1 MSEKCECEAKRVV
14 VLPCS
19 GGSNVGQLSNAA
31 AVRMTQAGVASMF
44 CLAGIGGHISGM
56 IASCKGADAII
67 AIDGCSVACA
77 KKTLEHAEI
86 PIAKYVV
93 ITELGMEKNKNFD
106 LNEGDI
112 AKVIDAS
119 SMQA

>member
-1 MSEKCECEAKRVV
+1 

-31 AVRMTQAGVASMF
+31 AVKMTQAGVASMF
-44 CLAGIGGHISGM
+44 CLAGIGGHVSGM

-86 PIAKYVV
+86 PIAKYIVV
-93 ITELGMEKNKNFD
+93 TELGVEKNKNFD
-106 LNEGDI
+106 LNESDI
-112 AKVIDAS
+112 AKIIDAS
-119 SMQA
+119 SMRA

>member
-1 MSEKCECEAKRVV
+1 MSGKCECEAKRVV

-31 AVRMTQAGVASMF
+31 AVKMTQAGVASMF

-56 IASCKGADAII
+56 IASCKGADEII
-67 AIDGCSVACA
+67 VIDGCSVACA

-86 PIAKYVV
+86 PIAKYIVV
-93 ITELGMEKNKNFD
+93 TELGIEKNKNFD
-106 LNEGDI
+106 LNESDI
-112 AKVIDAS
+112 AKIIDAS

>member
-1 MSEKCECEAKRVV
+1 MSGKCECEAKRVV

-31 AVRMTQAGVASMF
+31 AVKMTQAGVASMF
-44 CLAGIGGHISGM
+44 CLAGIGGHVSGM

-86 PIAKYVV
+86 PIAKYIVV
-93 ITELGMEKNKNFD
+93 TELGVEKNKNFD
-106 LNEGDI
+106 LNESDI
-112 AKVIDAS
+112 AKIIDAS
-119 SMQA
+119 SMRA

>member
-1 MSEKCECEAKRVV
+1 
-14 VLPCS
+14 
-19 GGSNVGQLSNAA
+19 
-31 AVRMTQAGVASMF
+31 MTQAGVASMF

-77 KKTLEHAEI
+77 KKTLEHADI

-93 ITELGMEKNKNFD
+93 VTELGIEKNKNFD
-106 LNEGDI
+106 LNENYI
-112 AKVIDAS
+112 TKVVDAC